1 MYGFIVRNSREFT
14 NPKCLKQLYVSY
26 VRSLLD
32 YASIVWCPFYECY
45 KYAIEKVQNKVV
57 RYIYFKE
64 RGIYN
69 RQMNVATLCQ
79 GYGLESLENRR
90 RKFCILYLYQA
101 INGHIDDPIF
111 VSKLNLYVPPYNTRD
126 SITFYMPDIARTNRQ
141 HTERCRYF

>member
-1 MYGFIVRNSREFT
+1 MH
-14 NPKCLKQLYVSY
+14 
-26 VRSLLD
+26 
-32 YASIVWCPFYECY
+32 
-45 KYAIEKVQNKVV
+45 
-57 RYIYFKE
+57 
-64 RGIYN
+64 
-69 RQMNVATLCQ
+69 VATLCQ

-141 HTERCRYF
+141 LGSPLYNICMAYNQIQNNVDIFNISYKNLKSKLSIIV